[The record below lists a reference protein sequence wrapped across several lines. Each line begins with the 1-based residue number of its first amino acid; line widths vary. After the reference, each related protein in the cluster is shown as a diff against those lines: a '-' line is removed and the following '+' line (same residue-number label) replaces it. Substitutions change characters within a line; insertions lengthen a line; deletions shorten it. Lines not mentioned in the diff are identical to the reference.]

1 MVQVDLEIGA
11 QSLERLNQRMKTT
24 VTDTYTRPVML
35 EDISQ
40 NHGLQG
46 ELYQQLHLF
55 DPLPTATRFSLVSL
69 FSGAGGLDFGFRGDF
84 TFQNRYYQANPFNIV
99 WANELNPAACRTY
112 RRNVHDEIHEGDIW
126 EYLDTLPNQA
136 DVVIGGFPCQDI
148 SVNGK
153 GAGLSGSKSG
163 LYRAM
168 VKAVELLNPR
178 IFVVENVKALSNK
191 NHQNAFR
198 TITSDFEAHGY
209 EVTHHLYNAAD
220 YGVPQTRE
228 RMFIVGRRPDVSEF
242 IHPAPIFLKHEWV
255 TAQQAIGDLETR
267 ARDETFS
274 HTWSLAAVSGEQGNR
289 HLKAD
294 RPGYTIRAEAHGNTH
309 WHYAL
314 PRRMTNRE
322 AARIQSFP
330 DEFIFDAMLRETE
343 RMIGNAVPPVL
354 AWYVARAVAESLGGQ
369 PTLRGFADQ
378 SLRTPHQ

>member
-1 MVQVDLEIGA
+1 
-11 QSLERLNQRMKTT
+11 MKSTT
-24 VTDTYTRPVML
+24 ATAYTRPVML
-35 EDISQ
+35 EDIGSASQ
-40 NHGLQG
+40 NRGVHTRPN
-46 ELYQQLHLF
+46 QQLYLF
-55 DPLPTATRFSLVSL
+55 DPVPAPQTFSLVSL
-69 FSGAGGLDFGFRGDF
+69 FSGAGGMDLGFRGDF
-84 TFQNRYYQANPFNIV
+84 TSRGQYYEANPFEII

-112 RRNVHDEIHEGDIW
+112 RRNVHGHIHEGDVW
-126 EYLDTLPNQA
+126 EYIETLPAQA
-136 DVVIGGFPCQDI
+136 DVVVGGFPCQDI

-153 GAGLSGSKSG
+153 GAGISGPKSG

-178 IFVVENVKALSNK
+178 MFVVENVKALNNK
-191 NHQNAFR
+191 NHQDAFR
-198 TITSDFEAHGY
+198 IITSDFEAHGY

-228 RMFIVGRRPDVSEF
+228 RMFIVGRRTEVAKF
-242 IHPAPIFLKHEWV
+242 IHPTPILNRDEWV
-255 TAQQAIGDLETR
+255 TAQQAIGDLEEKE
-267 ARDETFS
+267 RDEAFS

-309 WHYAL
+309 WHYSL

-330 DEFIFDAMLRETE
+330 DNFIFDAMLRETE

-354 AWYVARAVAESLGGQ
+354 AWHVARAVAESLRGQ
-369 PTLRGFADQ
+369 PILRGHSDQ
-378 SLRTPHQ
+378 DLRTSQQ

>member
-1 MVQVDLEIGA
+1 
-11 QSLERLNQRMKTT
+11 MKTT
-24 VTDTYTRPVML
+24 VIGAYTCPVML
-35 EDISQ
+35 EDTSQ
-40 NHGLQG
+40 NHGLRAKIN
-46 ELYQQLHLF
+46 QQPHLF
-55 DPLPTATRFSLVSL
+55 DPPPAPPSFSLVSL
-69 FSGAGGLDFGFRGDF
+69 FSGAGGMDLGFRGDF
-84 TFQNRYYQANPFNIV
+84 TFQNRYYEVNPFEII

-112 RRNVHDEIHEGDIW
+112 RRNVHGDIFEGDVW
-126 EYLDTLPNQA
+126 KHLDMLPKQA
-136 DVVIGGFPCQDI
+136 DVVIGGFPCQDL

-163 LYRAM
+163 LYRAL
-168 VKAVELLNPR
+168 VKAVEHLNPR

-191 NHQNAFR
+191 NHQDAFR

-228 RMFIVGRRPDVSEF
+228 RMFIVGRRPEIAEF
-242 IHPAPIFLKHEWV
+242 THPAPILLKHEWV

-267 ARDETFS
+267 ARDEAFS
-274 HTWSLAAVSGEQGNR
+274 HTWSLAAVSGEQGDR

-330 DEFIFDAMLRETE
+330 DEFIFDAKLRETE

-354 AWYVARAVAESLGGQ
+354 AWYVARAVAESLRGQ
-369 PTLRGFADQ
+369 SILRGYADQ
-378 SLRTPHQ
+378 GLRTTHQ

>member
-1 MVQVDLEIGA
+1 
-11 QSLERLNQRMKTT
+11 MKSVTT
-24 VTDTYTRPVML
+24 THTRPVML
-35 EDISQ
+35 KDSGSASQ
-40 NHGLQG
+40 NHGVHTG
-46 ELYQQLHLF
+46 PNQQLHLF
-55 DPLPTATRFSLVSL
+55 DTVPTRQNFSLVSL
-69 FSGAGGLDFGFRGDF
+69 FSGAGGMDLGFRGDF
-84 TFQNRYYQANPFNIV
+84 TSRGRFFEPNPFDII

-112 RRNVHDEIHEGDIW
+112 RRNVHGDIHEGDVW
-126 EYLDTLPNQA
+126 EHIERLPNHA
-136 DVVIGGFPCQDI
+136 DVVVGGFPCQDI

-153 GAGLSGSKSG
+153 GAGISGTKSG

-178 IFVVENVKALSNK
+178 MFVVENVKALNNK
-191 NHQNAFR
+191 NHQDAFR

-228 RMFIVGRRPDVSEF
+228 RMFIVGRQPGVAEF
-242 IHPAPIFLKHEWV
+242 IHPLPILNRHEWV
-255 TAQQAIGDLETR
+255 TAQQAIGDLEHR
-267 ARDETFS
+267 ERDEVFS
-274 HTWSLAAVSGEQGNR
+274 HTWSLAAISGEQGNR

-309 WHYAL
+309 WHYSL

-330 DEFIFDAMLRETE
+330 DDFIFDAMLRETE

-354 AWYVARAVAESLGGQ
+354 AWHIARAVAESLRGQ
-369 PTLRGFADQ
+369 PILRGYSDQ
-378 SLRTPHQ
+378 GLRTSQR